1 MTLVLEINEAE
12 SISLVIDDNLLL
24 LVRKELGLAE
34 GLSLSQGW
42 LVAPEGGSTFT
53 LQALKC
59 RGEEGREPWLGWRC
73 RAARCARPCAGG
85 SGRQSSALT
94 E

>member
-42 LVAPEGGSTFT
+42 LVAPEGGSTFA

-59 RGEEGREPWLGWRC
+59 RGEEGSEPRLGRGC
-73 RAARCARPCAGG
+73 RPARCARPRAGG
-85 SGRQSSALT
+85 YGGQSSAVT